1 MLRTLRVFLRQRLIQ
16 LLSTL
21 RTMRNLDHHRYIG
34 EAIQLLQNKG
44 EKVKVP
50 FWFKALDWFLA
61 IGYVSGLAFLLYKL
75 ITWLLKTL
83 F

>member
-1 MLRTLRVFLRQRLIQ
+1 
-16 LLSTL
+16 
-21 RTMRNLDHHRYIG
+21 MRNLHNHRYIG

-50 FWFKALDWFLA
+50 LWFKVLDWFLA
-61 IGYVSGLAFLLYKL
+61 LVCVSGLAFLIYK
-75 ITWLLKTL
+75 IIIWLLKIS

>member
-1 MLRTLRVFLRQRLIQ
+1 
-16 LLSTL
+16 
-21 RTMRNLDHHRYIG
+21 MRNLDNHRYIG

-50 FWFKALDWFLA
+50 FWFKVLDWFLA

-75 ITWLLKTL
+75 ITWLILKIYS
-83 F
+83 

>member
-1 MLRTLRVFLRQRLIQ
+1 
-16 LLSTL
+16 
-21 RTMRNLDHHRYIG
+21 MRNLDNHRYIG

-61 IGYVSGLAFLLYKL
+61 SGYVIGLAFLLYKL
-75 ITWLLKTL
+75 ITWLILKTYS
-83 F
+83 